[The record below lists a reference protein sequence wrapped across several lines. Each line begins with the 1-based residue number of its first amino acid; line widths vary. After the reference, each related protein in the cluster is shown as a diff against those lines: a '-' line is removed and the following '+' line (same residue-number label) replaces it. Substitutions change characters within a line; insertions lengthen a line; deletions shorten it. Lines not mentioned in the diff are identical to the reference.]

1 MSVKAQAR
9 ERRVTRRLEARGL
22 KGLGQA
28 LVRLRG
34 TQIAGRW
41 ELGSLYAVGAEGAVF
56 LCHDVW
62 DGTQPLRVAKIAL
75 LPYHKPFA
83 LSFDEVNLRRR
94 RLREEVDHLRT
105 SASAYMPEFVAIEEF
120 ANPLLDPE
128 RGGAFAEPEPVLVM
142 ERLPG
147 FDVDY
152 WCARV
157 HSSKVPRT
165 IVRRNVDH
173 VAIVVLRAMWDLHER
188 GYFYCDLRPGNIRI
202 RGRSEHRVR
211 MMDAG
216 SLVKRGDVSGGF
228 PHVPSYLP
236 PKLFHRSQAEGLDVL
251 VPSLEIQAVMAGRTL
266 FEVATGRVPVPG
278 EDVDNSL
285 LQCETASA
293 DVAETIAGLCDGAFP
308 DVFQALK
315 SLAKQTKRG
324 KIRRPPAAGS
334 RSRAHA
340 DAPPPEP
347 PPVSEPVPA
356 PLDLASVLANAR
368 ANAAVATPAAEAPAP
383 AAAPAVAAPK
393 PLPRPSTPRATA
405 ATARAVIDDDIL
417 PPSRAK
423 PATWWGRLLAKL
435 GVGR

>member
-1 MSVKAQAR
+1 MSVTAQAR

-22 KGLGQA
+22 RGLGQA

-62 DGTQPLRVAKIAL
+62 DGSQPLRVAKIAL

-94 RLREEVDHLRT
+94 RLLDEVDHLRT
-105 SASAYMPEFVAIEEF
+105 SASAYMPQFVALEEF

-157 HSSKVPRT
+157 HSSRVPRT

-236 PKLFHRSQAEGLDVL
+236 PKLFRLSEAQGLDVL
-251 VPSLEIQAVMAGRTL
+251 VPSLEIQAMMAGRTL

-315 SLAKQTKRG
+315 TLAKQTRRG
-324 KIRRPPAAGS
+324 KLQRPPAGS
-334 RSRAHA
+334 SRNRSPDAARA
-340 DAPPPEP
+340 PEP
-347 PPVSEPVPA
+347 SPVSEPVAA
-356 PLDLASVLANAR
+356 PMDLASVLASAR
-368 ANAAVATPAAEAPAP
+368 ANAAVVAPVAASAASVAPAP
-383 AAAPAVAAPK
+383 PK
-393 PLPRPSTPRATA
+393 ALPRPSTPRATA
-405 ATARAVIDDDIL
+405 ATARAVIDDEVL

-423 PATWWGRLLAKL
+423 PATWWGRLFAKL
-435 GVGR
+435 RLGR

>member
-1 MSVKAQAR
+1 MTVTAQAR

-62 DGTQPLRVAKIAL
+62 DGSQPLRVAKIAL

-83 LSFDEVNLRRR
+83 LSFDEVSLRRQ
-94 RLREEVDHLRT
+94 RLRDEVDHLRT
-105 SASAYMPEFVAIEEF
+105 SASAYMPEFVALEEF

-236 PKLFHRSQAEGLDVL
+236 PKLFHLSREKGLDVL
-251 VPSLEIQAVMAGRTL
+251 VPSLEIQAMMAGRTL

-315 SLAKQTKRG
+315 TLAKQTKRG
-324 KIRRPPAAGS
+324 KVRRPPGGS
-334 RSRAHA
+334 ERGRSND
-340 DAPPPEP
+340 DATAPEP
-347 PPVSEPVPA
+347 SPVSEPVPA
-356 PLDLASVLANAR
+356 ALDLASVLANAR
-368 ANAAVATPAAEAPAP
+368 ANAVVATPAPE
-383 AAAPAVAAPK
+383 APAVAAPAPPK
-393 PLPRPSTPRATA
+393 ALPRPSTPRATA
-405 ATARAVIDDDIL
+405 ATARAVIDDEIL

-423 PATWWGRLLAKL
+423 PATWWARLLAKL
-435 GVGR
+435 RIGR